1 MVLLEL
7 RVEMKVVL
15 TSPGCPLRAS
25 GGGAPGLPSHTTNI
39 YGKNISKDRL
49 KSFFDAFI
57 DNLNTTLSLAVKY
70 FFTHFREK

>member
-15 TSPGCPLRAS
+15 TSPGCPLGAS
-25 GGGAPGLPSHTTNI
+25 GGLPDFPPIPPTFME
-39 YGKNISKDRL
+39 KISKATL